1 MIVSSDCAVIG
12 TKLLPINFHLLHICF
27 LAVPKILHFSLRH
40 CPKIIHGSI
49 FGSVV
54 FGEGLEIY
62 ERQYKALKKRQP

>member
-12 TKLLPINFHLLHICF
+12 KNYCQSIFTYYIFVF
-27 LAVPKILHFSLRH
+27 LAVPKILHLSLRH

-62 ERQYKALKKRQP
+62 ERQYKALKKRQL